1 MSAPPPGAR
10 ALHQAARTAL
20 ARGDLAQAQDSAL
33 RLLAADR
40 GDAGAHFI
48 LGLVAAASGRFAN
61 ALEFIDEA
69 IRLDGRHAEYH
80 AHRGRC
86 LVALRRVGEAAA
98 AAGHALAL
106 EPGDALT
113 LDTLGV
119 VFSHANDHA
128 RAARAFAG
136 AVRFAPRH
144 PGYQF
149 NLGASLKFIGD
160 FTGAERAFEAAI
172 ALSPRFWKAYSSRSE
187 LRRQT
192 PEHNH
197 VAALESLLANAAPD
211 ADGELHLRHALA
223 REYEDLGDSARAFA
237 HLAAG
242 KARKRRAMAYD
253 SGRDQALFDAVR
265 AAFPAARLAVP
276 AAAAAD
282 AAPIFVVGMPR
293 TGTTLVERILSSHPS
308 VVSVGESQNLPLALR
323 RAAGGSA
330 REVLDPG
337 TLARCQDLDFAAI
350 GREYLAATAPP
361 GAMRFVD
368 KMPLNFLYVGV
379 IRLAL
384 PSARVVCLRRH
395 PLDTCLGNYRQ
406 LFSLGVTYYDY
417 AYDLADTARYY
428 LLFDRLMAH
437 WRMAA
442 PGFVHELSYEGLV
455 ADQQGETRR
464 LLEFCGL
471 PWDEACLHF
480 QENAAPVAT
489 ASAVQVREALNSRSV
504 GRWRRYQAE
513 LAPARAVLEAAG
525 IDLSPAWPPAAVPA
539 AAAR

>member
-1 MSAPPPGAR
+1 VSAPPPGAR

-48 LGLVAAASGRFAN
+48 LGLVAAAGGRFAN

-69 IRLDGRHAEYH
+69 IRLDGRQAEYH

-136 AVRFAPRH
+136 AVRLAPRH

-437 WRMAA
+437 WRAAA

-455 ADQQGETRR
+455 ADQLGETRR

-471 PWDEACLHF
+471 TWDEACLHF
-480 QENAAPVAT
+480 QDNAAPVAT
-489 ASAVQVREALNSRSV
+489 ASAVQVREPLNQRSV
-504 GRWRRYQAE
+504 GRWHRYQAE
-513 LAPARAVLEAAG
+513 LAPAREVLEAAG

>member
-1 MSAPPPGAR
+1 M
-10 ALHQAARTAL
+10 HQAARTAL

-136 AVRFAPRH
+136 AVRLAPRH